1 VGAKTADAPR
11 IAAATYGTGDNEN
24 ICRSPATV
32 DARTWDFVAASSVG
46 ARAEWEGAWKAA
58 APATRSERESFIL
71 LMCGELWI
79 VEGGD
84 CAGDGMAR
92 QREHTGAATP
102 KPTCGVLRRGAS
114 SVVQKMRG
122 L

>member
-1 VGAKTADAPR
+1 MGAKTADAPR

-24 ICRSPATV
+24 ICRSRPATV

-58 APATRSERESFIL
+58 APATRRLRESFMVVTVWTERL
-71 LMCGELWI
+71 
-79 VEGGD
+79 
-84 CAGDGMAR
+84 
-92 QREHTGAATP
+92 T
-102 KPTCGVLRRGAS
+102 LRR
-114 SVVQKMRG
+114 

>member
-1 VGAKTADAPR
+1 MGAKTADAPR

-79 VEGGD
+79 VEGLD
-84 CAGDGMAR
+84 CAG
-92 QREHTGAATP
+92 E
-102 KPTCGVLRRGAS
+102 GVDEWRR
-114 SVVQKMRG
+114 
-122 L
+122 